1 MDHKSLHVRLRSGV
15 LQVIT
20 SIVAFSVVV
29 EYTGSSE
36 YNYIVF
42 TGVSGFVVALAFMA
56 CYAAR
61 VQAVRFIITWCCLQ
75 QCCTPWVNGTK
86 RSCSLFTVPCIVS
99 SQVRGKV
106 SAVVDG
112 VWWVFWL
119 AAAAV
124 ATNLLTGRL
133 TDNSRTRASCAFCWI
148 TW

>member
-61 VQAVRFIITWCCLQ
+61 VQAVRFHHYL
-75 QCCTPWVNGTK
+75 V
-86 RSCSLFTVPCIVS
+86 LF
-99 SQVRGKV
+99 
-106 SAVVDG
+106 
-112 VWWVFWL
+112 
-119 AAAAV
+119 AAV
-124 ATNLLTGRL
+124 QHSLGQWHEA
-133 TDNSRTRASCAFCWI
+133 
-148 TW
+148 

>member
-1 MDHKSLHVRLRSGV
+1 MSDRPVVSSLPFIMRVV
-15 LQVIT
+15 EVIT
-20 SIVAFSVVV
+20 SIVAFAVVV

-61 VQAVRFIITWCCLQ
+61 VQAVR
-75 QCCTPWVNGTK
+75 
-86 RSCSLFTVPCIVS
+86 
-99 SQVRGKV
+99 GKV

-124 ATNLLTGRL
+124 ATNLLTGRF

-148 TW
+148 TWACWTVSFITAIREARGYEY